1 MISDRERMM
10 LHLAEVYAHTRI
22 LLSQIKEGSKL
33 SDKSL
38 AKIEMISPC
47 DGYHPVS
54 QSSSPFCFSWWE
66 ARHLISLQEITYERL
81 LCIVWRP
88 RQEVFFTC

>member
-38 AKIEMISPC
+38 AKIEMISPELVAC
-47 DGYHPVS
+47 GRRLKEIDEVS
-54 QSSSPFCFSWWE
+54 E
-66 ARHLISLQEITYERL
+66 ED
-81 LCIVWRP
+81 
-88 RQEVFFTC
+88 